1 VPLEEGAVGEAFGAE
16 AALEALGTVG
26 AHVDVEGA
34 LLGEAFAADA
44 ALEGADARVGH
55 HVLQQVV
62 TEREGAPA
70 DGTLMGLLAC
80 GETDGSLWSTTDQ
93 LWVNVEHHGSVWVN
107 VRHHGSVTG
116 QRGAAQV
123 NVIDMELYRL
133 TAGHCG
139 PTQVNVINMELCR
152 LTAGCGGPTQV
163 NVSHVGQHGSKESS
177 DVSMDPQRWRVS
189 DQHAS
194 KQTSAGQHRSTCII
208 TRLCGSTQSKSA
220 HVNID

>member
-1 VPLEEGAVGEAFGAE
+1 
-16 AALEALGTVG
+16 
-26 AHVDVEGA
+26 
-34 LLGEAFAADA
+34 
-44 ALEGADARVGH
+44 
-55 HVLQQVV
+55 
-62 TEREGAPA
+62 
-70 DGTLMGLLAC
+70 MGLLAC

-139 PTQVNVINMELCR
+139 PTQVNVINMELRRLTAGHCGPTQVNVINMELRR
-152 LTAGCGGPTQV
+152 LTAGCCGPTQV
-163 NVSHVGQHGSKESS
+163 NVSHVGQHRSKESG